1 MWCIYWKRMVKI
13 LFFIFISFNLIYH
26 VIILNYEFQ
35 ESKCNVL
42 EVLFY
47 WDDVQMKNFF
57 FFCLECFIIML
68 FVVFSLSPLKAMV
81 YNLDFNLLVCD
92 CECVILTFRKQKNI
106 RKVKTILN
114 TRLTLIILYTWI
126 WNLMNIRLTIK
137 I

>member
-1 MWCIYWKRMVKI
+1 LWCIYWKRMVKI

>member
-1 MWCIYWKRMVKI
+1 LWCIYWKRMVKI

-126 WNLMNIRLTIK
+126 LNLMNIRLTIK